1 MAVIDYSNVTKATLT
16 NISTANVTFQLY
28 RVNLWKT
35 IIPGDSIILN
45 IDTSEEAVYYAN
57 LGGYPSSVT
66 EDVYTL
72 LTEEPDDWSTNYT
85 DYYVKSGDDFVEN
98 SDSTWATDTFYAKSE
113 VTKYDSIGAALS
125 VEIG

>member
-1 MAVIDYSNVTKATLT
+1 MPDISKITLPSGTTYDIKDSVARQTISGTIVLRGETITQLSNGSTTNPIQLIDIT
-16 NISTANVTFQLY
+16 
-28 RVNLWKT
+28 
-35 IIPGDSIILN
+35 
-45 IDTSEEAVYYAN
+45 TSE
-57 LGGYPSSVT
+57 PS
-66 EDVYTL
+66 
-72 LTEEPDDWSTNYT
+72 DWSTNYT